1 MFNINS
7 TLSRRNFLAGA
18 AALGSTA
25 ALAGCSSG
33 GSDGGTADDGKTFKI
48 GVIGPLTG
56 AAATYGVSAEKGAKL
71 AAKDFSTKDLKLSLK
86 SEDDVADGEK
96 AINAFNTLCDWGMQ
110 ALVGPVTTGAAVAVS
125 GEIADDMLMVTPSAS
140 SLDVTKD
147 KTTVF
152 QVCFTDP
159 TMGASA
165 AKFLAEKYADAKIA
179 LFYNSGDTY
188 SSGVADAFAEQAKES
203 KLDIVDTETFKDDS
217 STSFTNQLTKA
228 KEAGATL
235 IFAPIYYTPASVLLK
250 NAKDMGYDMTLM
262 GTDGMDGLLSVE
274 GFDTSLAEGVLL
286 MTPFSADD
294 EKNADF
300 VKAYKDAYDETPNQF
315 AADAYDCVHAI
326 VEAINVNRTISMTFA
341 IGSALAAIAGVLLC
355 SYSPVLQPTTGAMP
369 GIKAFDA
376 AVFGG
381 IGSIPG
387 AFVGGILIGII
398 EAMAQAYISTSLANS
413 IVFGVLI
420 IVLLVKPAGLLG
432 KYVPEKV

>member
-1 MFNINS
+1 MFSINNA
-7 TLSRRNFLAGA
+7 LSRRSFLAGA

-25 ALAGCSSG
+25 ALAGCSSS
-33 GSDGGTADDGKTFKI
+33 GSDGGSADDGKTFKI

-71 AAKDFSTKDLKLSLK
+71 AAEDFSTKDLKLSLK

-110 ALVGPVTTGAAVAVS
+110 ALVGPVTTG
-125 GEIADDMLMVTPSAS
+125 DMLMVTPSAS
-140 SLDVTKD
+140 SLDVTKG

-188 SSGVADAFAEQAKES
+188 SSGVADAFAEQAKAS
-203 KLDIVDTETFKDDS
+203 KLDVVDTETFKDDS

-326 VEAINVNRTISMTFA
+326 AEAIDKAGIDITADGADIA
-341 IGSALAAIAGVLLC
+341 DDLARAMRKIKIEGL
-355 SYSPVLQPTTGAMP
+355 TGELTWNDE
-369 GIKAFDA
+369 GQ
-376 AVFGG
+376 V
-381 IGSIPG
+381 
-387 AFVGGILIGII
+387 
-398 EAMAQAYISTSLANS
+398 E
-413 IVFGVLI
+413 
-420 IVLLVKPAGLLG
+420 KPATAYVIQDG
-432 KYVPEKV
+432 KYIDA

>member
-1 MFNINS
+1 
-7 TLSRRNFLAGA
+7 
-18 AALGSTA
+18 
-25 ALAGCSSG
+25 
-33 GSDGGTADDGKTFKI
+33 
-48 GVIGPLTG
+48 
-56 AAATYGVSAEKGAKL
+56 
-71 AAKDFSTKDLKLSLK
+71 
-86 SEDDVADGEK
+86 
-96 AINAFNTLCDWGMQ
+96 MQ

-188 SSGVADAFAEQAKES
+188 SSGVADAFAEQAKAS

-228 KEAGATL
+228 EEAGATL
-235 IFAPIYYTPASVLLK
+235 IFAPIYYTPAS
-250 NAKDMGYDMTLM
+250 MGYDMTLM

-326 VEAINVNRTISMTFA
+326 VEAIDKAGIDISA
-341 IGSALAAIAGVLLC
+341 DGAEIADDLAKAMRKIKIEGL
-355 SYSPVLQPTTGAMP
+355 TGELTWNDE
-369 GIKAFDA
+369 GQ
-376 AVFGG
+376 V
-381 IGSIPG
+381 
-387 AFVGGILIGII
+387 
-398 EAMAQAYISTSLANS
+398 E
-413 IVFGVLI
+413 
-420 IVLLVKPAGLLG
+420 KPATAYVIQDG
-432 KYVPEKV
+432 KYIAA

>member
-33 GSDGGTADDGKTFKI
+33 GSDGGSADDGKTFKI

-56 AAATYGVSAEKGAKL
+56 AAATYDVSAEKGAKL

-179 LFYNSGDTY
+179 LFYNSGDNGTAPY
-188 SSGVADAFAEQAKES
+188 DGIGFVFQKRHHRPSG
-203 KLDIVDTETFKDDS
+203 
-217 STSFTNQLTKA
+217 
-228 KEAGATL
+228 
-235 IFAPIYYTPASVLLK
+235 
-250 NAKDMGYDMTLM
+250 
-262 GTDGMDGLLSVE
+262 
-274 GFDTSLAEGVLL
+274 
-286 MTPFSADD
+286 
-294 EKNADF
+294 
-300 VKAYKDAYDETPNQF
+300 PNQSLSKRG
-315 AADAYDCVHAI
+315 CVSHPLI
-326 VEAINVNRTISMTFA
+326 VRVHRPCQGNA
-341 IGSALAAIAGVLLC
+341 SA
-355 SYSPVLQPTTGAMP
+355 
-369 GIKAFDA
+369 
-376 AVFGG
+376 
-381 IGSIPG
+381 
-387 AFVGGILIGII
+387 
-398 EAMAQAYISTSLANS
+398 
-413 IVFGVLI
+413 
-420 IVLLVKPAGLLG
+420 G
-432 KYVPEKV
+432 KNLPSSSQ